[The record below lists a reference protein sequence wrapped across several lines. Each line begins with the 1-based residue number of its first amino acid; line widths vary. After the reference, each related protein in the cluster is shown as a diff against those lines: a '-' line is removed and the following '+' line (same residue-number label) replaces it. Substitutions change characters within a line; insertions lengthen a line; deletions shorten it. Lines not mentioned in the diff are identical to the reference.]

1 MPIGIINIPPSMQR
15 SQNDIDTSVA
25 PLIAVSAIGF
35 IIESVAMGVAT
46 VAPLSI
52 RPVSGVTWF
61 AVSTISLIGVGID
74 SVNIVISWFYGND
87 LLVVIYIEILFH

>member
-1 MPIGIINIPPSMQR
+1 
-15 SQNDIDTSVA
+15 
-25 PLIAVSAIGF
+25 
-35 IIESVAMGVAT
+35 MGVAT

-61 AVSTISLIGVGID
+61 AVSTISLIAVGID

-87 LLVVIYIEILFH
+87 LLVVIYIDILFH

>member
-35 IIESVAMGVAT
+35 IIESEAMGVAT

-52 RPVSGVTWF
+52 RPVSRVTWF
-61 AVSTISLIGVGID
+61 AVSTISLIAVGID